1 MAENNLVSDGACS
14 KFISALK
21 EDKDRTT
28 DLVFDD
34 MQKSKAFV
42 MSQIPDGGVVDY
54 NDNNDTIEYTAAM
67 QAHRQYRDIDAN
79 PRDLVAGQME
89 GRDQNGRT
97 GLFDTQV
104 NEIDPNACSGTCRFR
119 FGQGFKTY
127 TTRDYELPMS
137 TDVVCA
143 RDYIRKGRA
152 HVDGYF
158 KGLTKSFRE
167 YGKDNFEANLMNL
180 VIANG
185 GANASVLGANE
196 FRVTSGGFIAPPE
209 NRMSIHFLRQYRQ
222 YMIRENALD
231 ETNHLE
237 IEMPREDWF
246 DAVAEDQVRR
256 NLMGGQASFNTDTFD
271 DKRGNLLGKEYGTYD
286 GIRCVFNE
294 MPVRGYYKPTG
305 TSGGGE
311 VYHDFVRVY
320 HWKNEVNED
329 GGLSAEPNHSYDDPY
344 IVVDG
349 VRYPMV
355 TLAFCI
361 HKKSFK
367 RYGLGAAKKYMGE
380 KPVGQNFDMAVRDG
394 ADIEC
399 NDFRDKFKIV
409 TRHAFRFKVEKAE
422 LSGAIAYRH
431 SRPEGYVIAATG
443 VDQVAPTAAFA
454 SPETYEKCEAGTCD
468 KANCACEGLDADDNG
483 GCVAAGTKSQVN
495 LEPAVAATVLFLG
508 DTINAEIEVARIGNA
523 NGTGTVDYAF
533 ADVTAA
539 DGTDYSGFDGT
550 ITFLDGES
558 GSIAIPVDIIAATA
572 ASQTFT
578 ITLSNATGT
587 LELGSSVVT
596 TVTIEDGQ

>member
-1 MAENNLVSDGACS
+1 MSQNNLVSDAACQ

-42 MSQIPDGGVVDY
+42 MAQIPDGGVVDY

-79 PRDLVAGQME
+79 PRDLISGQME
-89 GRDQNGRT
+89 GRDENGRT

-158 KGLTKSFRE
+158 RGLTKSFRD
-167 YGKDNFEANLMNL
+167 YGKDNYEANLMNL

-196 FRVTSGGFIAPPE
+196 FRVTSGGFVAPPK

-222 YMIRENALD
+222 YMVRENALD
-231 ETNHLE
+231 ELGYLE
-237 IEMPREDWF
+237 IYMPREDWF
-246 DAVAEDQVRR
+246 DAVTEDQVQR
-256 NLMGGQASFNTDTFD
+256 NLMGNTASFNTHTFD
-271 DKRGNLLGKEYGTYD
+271 DKRGNLMGKQFGVYD
-286 GIRCVFNE
+286 GIRCVFEE

-305 TSGGGE
+305 ESGGE
-311 VYHDFVRVY
+311 TFSDFVRVY

-329 GGLSAEPNHSYDDPY
+329 GGLSAEANHSYDDPF

-349 VRYPMV
+349 IRYDMV
-355 TLAFCI
+355 TLAFVI
-361 HKKSFK
+361 NKKSFT
-367 RYGLGAAKKYMGE
+367 RFGLGAAKKYRGE
-380 KPVGQNFDMAVRDG
+380 KPMGQNFDMSVRDG
-394 ADIEC
+394 AYLDC
-399 NDFRDKFKIV
+399 NDFNDKFKIV

-431 SRPEGYVIAATG
+431 SRPEGYIIAPTG
-443 VDQVAPTAAFA
+443 VDQTAPDPAFA
-454 SPETYEKCEAGTCD
+454 SPEVYEKCEAGTCD
-468 KANCACEGLDADDNG
+468 KANCACEGLEADDNG
-483 GCVAAGTKSQVN
+483 DCVAAGSKSQVN

-508 DTINAEIEVARIGNA
+508 DTIPVEIEVARIGNT

-533 ADVTAA
+533 ADGTAA
-539 DGTDYSGFDGT
+539 NGVDFNGVGGT
-550 ITFLDGES
+550 ITFLEGES
-558 GSIAIPVDIIAATA
+558 GSIAIPLEVIAATGA
-572 ASQTFT
+572 TQDFT
-578 ITLSNATGT
+578 ITLSNATGD

-596 TVTIEDGQ
+596 TITIEDGQ

>member
-1 MAENNLVSDGACS
+1 MSQNNLVSDAACQ

-42 MSQIPDGGVVDY
+42 MAQIPDGGVVDY

-79 PRDLVAGQME
+79 PRDLISGQME
-89 GRDQNGRT
+89 GRDENGRT

-158 KGLTKSFRE
+158 RGLTKSFRD
-167 YGKDNFEANLMNL
+167 YGKDNYEANLMNL

-196 FRVTSGGFIAPPE
+196 FRVTSGGFVAPPK

-222 YMIRENALD
+222 YMVRENALD
-231 ETNHLE
+231 ELGYLE
-237 IEMPREDWF
+237 IYMPREDWF
-246 DAVAEDQVRR
+246 DAVTEDQVQR
-256 NLMGGQASFNTDTFD
+256 NLMGNTASFNTHTFD
-271 DKRGNLLGKEYGTYD
+271 DKRGNLMGKQFGVYD
-286 GIRCVFNE
+286 GIRCVFEE

-305 TSGGGE
+305 ESGGE
-311 VYHDFVRVY
+311 TFSDFVRVY

-329 GGLSAEPNHSYDDPY
+329 GGLSAEPNHSYDDPF

-349 VRYPMV
+349 IRYDMV
-355 TLAFCI
+355 TLAFVI
-361 HKKSFK
+361 NKKSFT
-367 RYGLGAAKKYMGE
+367 RFGLGAAKKYRGE
-380 KPVGQNFDMAVRDG
+380 KPMGQNFDMSVRDG
-394 ADIEC
+394 AYLDC
-399 NDFRDKFKIV
+399 NDFNDKFKIV
-409 TRHAFRFKVEKAE
+409 TRRDRK
-422 LSGAIAYRH
+422 
-431 SRPEGYVIAATG
+431 
-443 VDQVAPTAAFA
+443 
-454 SPETYEKCEAGTCD
+454 
-468 KANCACEGLDADDNG
+468 
-483 GCVAAGTKSQVN
+483 
-495 LEPAVAATVLFLG
+495 
-508 DTINAEIEVARIGNA
+508 
-523 NGTGTVDYAF
+523 
-533 ADVTAA
+533 
-539 DGTDYSGFDGT
+539 
-550 ITFLDGES
+550 
-558 GSIAIPVDIIAATA
+558 
-572 ASQTFT
+572 
-578 ITLSNATGT
+578 
-587 LELGSSVVT
+587 SVV
-596 TVTIEDGQ
+596 

>member
-1 MAENNLVSDGACS
+1 MANNNLVSDAACN

-67 QAHRQYRDIDAN
+67 QAHRQYRDIDAD
-79 PRDLVAGQME
+79 PRDLVAGKME
-89 GRDQNGRT
+89 GRDENGQT
-97 GLFDTQV
+97 GLFETQV
-104 NEIDPNACSGTCRFR
+104 NEIDENACSGTCRFR

-196 FRVTSGGFIAPPE
+196 FRVTSGGFVAPPQ

-271 DKRGNLLGKEYGTYD
+271 DKRGNLLGKEFGTYD

-294 MPVRGYYKPTG
+294 LPVRGYYRPTG
-305 TSGGGE
+305 TSAGGE

-329 GGLSAEPNHSYDDPY
+329 GGISAEPNHSYDAPH

-349 VRYPMV
+349 LRYPMV

-361 HKKSFK
+361 HKKSFT

-394 ADIEC
+394 ADIDC

-409 TRHAFRFKVEKAE
+409 TRHSFRFKVEKAE
-422 LSGAIAYRH
+422 LSGALAYLH
-431 SRPEGYVIAATG
+431 SRPAGYVIAATG
-443 VDQVAPTAAFA
+443 VEQVAPTAAFA
-454 SPETYEKCEAGTCD
+454 SPEAYEKCEAGTCD
-468 KANCACEGLDADDNG
+468 KSNCGCAGLEADDNG
-483 GCVAAGTKSQVN
+483 GCVTAGTKSQVN
-495 LEPAVAATVLFLG
+495 LEPAAVATVLFLG
-508 DTINAEIEVARIGNA
+508 DSIDVEIEVVRAGNS
-523 NGTGTVDYAF
+523 NGAGTVDYTIT
-533 ADVTAA
+533 DGTAA
-539 DGTDYSGFDGT
+539 EGTDFSAADGT
-550 ITFLDGES
+550 ITFADGES
-558 GSIAIPVDIIAATA
+558 GSFAIPIEVIAATA
-572 ASQTFT
+572 ATQDFT
-578 ITLSNATGT
+578 ITLSNPTGA
-587 LELGSSVVT
+587 LELGSSVT
-596 TVTIEDGQ
+596 TVVTIEDGE